1 MKKTR
6 IIRAL
11 KKCKSTEF
19 NTGRVLSFADEK
31 NKEYF
36 LAEQSQYM
44 NIITQSINTILDRTF
59 DIIDDVKLRDKI
71 LKGINNE
78 IFQLALKIRNENE
91 EKFK

>member
-11 KKCKSTEF
+11 KNCKTEQF
-19 NTGRVLSFADEK
+19 KTDSVLSFRDEK
-31 NKEYF
+31 GKEYF

-59 DIIDDVKLRDKI
+59 DILDDVKLRDKI
-71 LKGINNE
+71 LKGLNDD
-78 IFQLALKIRNENE
+78 K
-91 EKFK
+91 K

>member
-6 IIRAL
+6 IIKAL

-31 NKEYF
+31 NKQYF

-71 LKGINNE
+71 LKGLNDD
-78 IFQLALKIRNENE
+78 K
-91 EKFK
+91 K

>member
-11 KKCKSTEF
+11 KNCKSTEF
-19 NTGRVLSFADEK
+19 NAGRVLSFVDEK

-36 LAEQSQYM
+36 LAEQSQYL

-59 DIIDDVKLRDKI
+59 DIIDDVKIKKKI
-71 LKGINNE
+71 LKGLNND
-78 IFQLALKIRNENE
+78 K
-91 EKFK
+91 KK

>member
-11 KKCKSTEF
+11 KNCKSTEF
-19 NTGRVLSFADEK
+19 ETGRVLSFRDEK

-36 LAEQSQYM
+36 VAEQSQYM
-44 NIITQSINTILDRTF
+44 NIITQAINTILDRTF

-71 LKGINNE
+71 LKGLNKDG
-78 IFQLALKIRNENE
+78 QK
-91 EKFK
+91 K

>member
-11 KKCKSTEF
+11 KNCKSIEF
-19 NTGRVLSFADEK
+19 EKGRVLSFRDEK
-31 NKEYF
+31 QKEYF

-44 NIITQSINTILDRTF
+44 NIITQAINTILDRTF

-71 LKGINNE
+71 LKGLNND
-78 IFQLALKIRNENE
+78 KT
-91 EKFK
+91 K